1 MQLSEITY
9 NDVME
14 DLANNESLMNYILII
29 NYLNT
34 HHNKDTKLQCVNASR
49 LS

>member
-1 MQLSEITY
+1 MA
-9 NDVME
+9 DV
-14 DLANNESLMNYILII
+14 ANNESLMNYNLII

-34 HHNKDTKLQCVNASR
+34 HHNKDTKLQRVNASR